1 MSPVAFIDANVPIYA
16 AGRAHSY
23 KEPCAD
29 TLRLVAESPL
39 SFVTDAEVLQ
49 ELVHRYLAQ
58 DRWALG
64 REVLRTFAL
73 VMQDR
78 IEPVYA
84 GDILAAADLAD
95 RHPGISARDL
105 VHAAVMGRLEVE
117 QVVSADNDFDRLPG
131 ITRLDPMLVGEWD
144 KTFQVGN
151 GD

>member
-16 AGRAHSY
+16 AGRAHTH
-23 KEPCAD
+23 KAPCAEI
-29 TLRLVAESPL
+29 LRLVAENPL

-58 DRWALG
+58 DRWTLG
-64 REVLRTFAL
+64 REVLRSFAL

-84 GDILAAADLAD
+84 EDILAAGDLAD
-95 RHPGISARDL
+95 RHPAVSSRDL
-105 VHAAVMGRLEVE
+105 VHAAVMIRLEVE
-117 QVVSADNDFDRLPG
+117 QVVSADTDFDRLPG
-131 ITRLDPMLVGEWD
+131 TTRLDPMLVGEWGRA
-144 KTFQVGN
+144 FQVGS